1 MVLVVIL
8 DMQGDTGFVLS
19 VAFSP
24 DGRTLASGNM
34 GKIMNLKLWDVA
46 SGRILRF
53 LQGHTDDVH
62 SVVFSPDGSSFVSG
76 SDDKSIKFW
85 NVASGELLHNF
96 DHQLPIGSRRDC
108 RLELAGL

>member
-34 GKIMNLKLWDVA
+34 GKTMNLKLWDVA
-46 SGRILRF
+46 SGRMLRS
-53 LQGHTDDVH
+53 LQGHTDAVNKQ
-62 SVVFSPDGSSFVSG
+62 SFAMVLKEWG
-76 SDDKSIKFW
+76 IRIAPFCP
-85 NVASGELLHNF
+85 VL
-96 DHQLPIGSRRDC
+96 
-108 RLELAGL
+108 